1 MPKRVAGERK
11 QSPQPEKASDP
22 TACRQGGQVQLL
34 KREKVKICSVGQT
47 LLERVKERRR
57 KPLCP

>member
-57 KPLCP
+57 